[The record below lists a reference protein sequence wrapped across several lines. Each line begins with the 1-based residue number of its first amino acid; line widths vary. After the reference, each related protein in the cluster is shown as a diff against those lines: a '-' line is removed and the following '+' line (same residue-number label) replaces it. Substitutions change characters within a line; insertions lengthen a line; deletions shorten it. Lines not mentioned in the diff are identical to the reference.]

1 MPLFFDPTIT
11 WKEAELGRFWHVT
24 RARPTAIK
32 EPITNARRATNR
44 KTSHFEASWVEMY
57 EFKLKFV
64 IRVYNRV
71 YNMKMMGTLSSIYN
85 VY

>member
-1 MPLFFDPTIT
+1 
-11 WKEAELGRFWHVT
+11 
-24 RARPTAIK
+24 
-32 EPITNARRATNR
+32 
-44 KTSHFEASWVEMY
+44 MY